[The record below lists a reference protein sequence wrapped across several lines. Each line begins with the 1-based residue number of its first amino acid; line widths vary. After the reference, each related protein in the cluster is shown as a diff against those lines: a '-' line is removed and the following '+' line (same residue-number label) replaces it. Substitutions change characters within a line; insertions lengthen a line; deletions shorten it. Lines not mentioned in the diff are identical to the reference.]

1 MSELL
6 NYHKKLIHLQIP
18 DLPVSLHNHWVWNL
32 DLREEV
38 SARQMLNEAH
48 LTGLILCRTAGLRRG
63 IIEGSP
69 ADTLKQQA
77 VLLTKYNEMSM
88 RTLHDSVEHCQM
100 HMQLLLDGNVQFEE
114 HLNRLFARLGQ
125 LLLPMNLPDTMFD
138 VKDDLDVGING
149 TTTKIMSS
157 SVIRWYLNL
166 FVILYRHCAMHSSA
180 KDPVP
185 IEPRLQLESFHIE
198 ASRDE
203 FYKHAQYYDLPPGAA
218 LQYSC
223 DFGDLLNNV
232 SQIIFYCYPEYIRRD
247 LIEETQV
254 ASGDHAIYT
263 LAAALAMK
271 TNISVVHEDDSFAA
285 TPGACDSTA
294 MALHKKA
301 GWRIV
306 LAPGTIVL
314 LSNEGKF
321 FKHNNVLELLRA
333 VPSKL

>member
-18 DLPVSLHNHWVWNL
+18 DIPVSLHNHWVWNL

-149 TTTKIMSS
+149 THDENHVKQCYTLVFESVCHFISS
-157 SVIRWYLNL
+157 LCNA
-166 FVILYRHCAMHSSA
+166 F
-180 KDPVP
+180 
-185 IEPRLQLESFHIE
+185 
-198 ASRDE
+198 
-203 FYKHAQYYDLPPGAA
+203 
-218 LQYSC
+218 
-223 DFGDLLNNV
+223 V
-232 SQIIFYCYPEYIRRD
+232 SQRSCSYR
-247 LIEETQV
+247 T
-254 ASGDHAIYT
+254 
-263 LAAALAMK
+263 AL
-271 TNISVVHEDDSFAA
+271 T
-285 TPGACDSTA
+285 T
-294 MALHKKA
+294 
-301 GWRIV
+301 
-306 LAPGTIVL
+306 
-314 LSNEGKF
+314 GKF
-321 FKHNNVLELLRA
+321 PHRGFER
-333 VPSKL
+333 